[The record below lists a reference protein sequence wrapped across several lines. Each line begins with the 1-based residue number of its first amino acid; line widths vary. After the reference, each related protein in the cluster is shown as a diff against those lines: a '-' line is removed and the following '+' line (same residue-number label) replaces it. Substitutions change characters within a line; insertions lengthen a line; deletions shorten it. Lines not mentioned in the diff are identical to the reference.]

1 MRRGNSNSPAEAGSL
16 QTNPVVSNP
25 LLGGGVFDPSD
36 IPFLPFSGPGFAS
49 RNGSFNAHESIEGV
63 THERGKFTQGLGNL
77 SHARR

>member
-36 IPFLPFSGPGFAS
+36 IPFLPSWPDLPATS
-49 RNGSFNAHESIEGV
+49 QRSDDNRWGSAKCAEFYRQECKGS
-63 THERGKFTQGLGNL
+63 
-77 SHARR
+77 